1 MNVQPL
7 QAEKIRIT
15 QTLPEPIIDSGSRLP
30 QLDIIEYETR
40 WTIYVGHL
48 GECRIIISAD
58 GKLYINEI
66 EYIPP
71 CP

>member
-1 MNVQPL
+1 MQIQPMNP
-7 QAEKIRIT
+7 EKIRIT
-15 QTLPEPIIDSGSRLP
+15 QIIPAPILDSGARLP

-40 WTIYVGHL
+40 WTIYVGL
-48 GECRIIISAD
+48 KGECRIIIGAD